1 MNAQVTR
8 LNSMINSA
16 QAENVGARN
25 DILAKTIKPIIDK
38 IEADPNY
45 LLTEE
50 ETAQIREFKRQ
61 RLREKILVNP
71 DYELTPKEEEFVKEY
86 QEFKKGKAEPA
97 NAPQLT
103 QEQIDSVQLVL
114 STLTKNPLDAAF
126 VASGKDKAM
135 AAANVM
141 LQSYGVDG
149 TIEQQGNT
157 YYLRDANSG
166 DLYALNSRGN
176 WGKAVGTL
184 FEIAPAVGGLVG
196 VGAALLVL
204 GAAAPISAVALAG
217 TAASALTAGGVQLAR
232 EGIETATLGKTQGMK
247 PLEGLGN
254 VAAAAGVDVLQGV
267 VAGKVI
273 KFGAGAG
280 KAIGE
285 YVVKTPGLSKLG
297 TLINETIGKPVG
309 KAIEKTSKAISNS
322 SAGKGFEQLKFEATT
337 LSKPLLNK
345 LSSYKD
351 SEAVKAFVSLAEE
364 MHKTSFGRAVLSL
377 DKVVEAVDDVAVKVE
392 NPKLKTL
399 IKQLNQEI
407 KENEDAIKDKLKPE
421 IARLE
426 SVLKSQQEELS
437 TLNQEIKA
445 TIGGI
450 LDSGTTGAESIGKA
464 LQANIDKFV
473 NEYYSQMKNVYRDY
487 AKDLAQDAGR
497 PLADLEGADLMNK
510 EQFFDET
517 IKQLENSFDFK
528 IKELRNFAQ
537 DNGFELKITETE
549 ARAAEQIAA
558 IRGKQQT
565 TGESD
570 ELLRNLETA
579 SEEEFNKIIGEAKFA
594 SDQLKGEFET
604 GLKGTRSEQELG
616 KEIRDKV
623 IAKWKKQLAEEKNL
637 YDGTRPL
644 AEKEKDILHDV
655 SDVFKGVENTQ
666 TIKEIKGKV
675 DLKKA
680 TPADLLKIK
689 SNIDGYLSGDTLSRK
704 TYSELAAARGKLVSD
719 EGNIFSKS
727 SSQALQQYQQAS
739 AMRIA
744 RNDAIQANDVTNFLG
759 RGFDS
764 KTGEIDRN
772 IAYSKDVYEDI
783 INYFERDAEA
793 AERVLNYA
801 YDGNPTVADDLRKA
815 YVNRVYNQ
823 SGKNIEKTFNKLTDA
838 SSQAKGTSN
847 LLFNEFGDYTEELST
862 LAKIV
867 DNEKAPLPK
876 NKTELLNYKDKKQS
890 IKQSQAKVLNDLKV
904 QNIEK
909 RATRTIDGLKSKKE
923 LNDAVK
929 GEITRL
935 EELKANVKNPQS
947 HPEILRLTKDLNE
960 KVSPASQV
968 FFSNKANAGLPSAEE
983 VKRLAKENPT
993 ELDKVF
999 EAAQFNKEERGRA
1012 FSSIM
1017 LPNRTILSESLPKES
1032 GLTPSSL
1039 VRSLPT
1045 QQESYDV
1052 FRNAETTDKA
1062 KEGISKLASLQESL
1076 EAVPSKIKATE
1087 KSLDQVKKEEVTVNK
1102 VIQRKINELDLE
1114 RAALAEKEAREAR
1127 QSLGGAGL
1135 GAAGMAGAAG
1145 FAGSGISPTAALV
1158 GGLAGYAVTNPAI
1171 RQGVKDA
1178 AGQVG
1183 RFASIGSDIAASPVQ
1198 RSLVEQLAGA
1208 TMQATSPVDSMVQ
1221 TPSVD
1226 PLTGMIEYRTKK
1238 MPLVFKLGATQTQ
1251 YQ

>member
-267 VAGKVI
+267 VAGKAI
-273 KFGAGAG
+273 KFGAGLIRQIP
-280 KAIGE
+280 KI
-285 YVVKTPGLSKLG
+285 PGASKLG
-297 TLINETIGKPVG
+297 TLINETIGKPIG
-309 KAIEKTSKAISNS
+309 KAVEKTSKAISNS

-377 DKVVEAVDDVAVKVE
+377 DKVVEAVNSTAVKVE

-399 IKQLNQEI
+399 IDQLNTAI
-407 KENEDAIKDKLKPE
+407 KESEDAIKDKLKPE

-426 SVLKSQQEELS
+426 GVLKSQQEELS

-445 TIGGI
+445 TIGSI
-450 LDSGTTGAESIGKA
+450 LDSGTTGAESTGKA

-558 IRGKQQT
+558 IRGKQQA

-623 IAKWKKQLAEEKNL
+623 VAKWKKQLAEEKNL

-655 SDVFKGVENTQ
+655 SDLFKGVENTQ

-772 IAYSKDVYEDI
+772 IAYSKDVYEDV

-801 YDGNPTVADDLRKA
+801 YDGNPTVTSDLRKA

-983 VKRLAKENPT
+983 VKRLAKENPA

-1052 FRNAETTDKA
+1052 FRNAEITDKA
-1062 KEGISKLASLQESL
+1062 KEGISKLGSLQESL

-1087 KSLDQVKKEEVTVNK
+1087 KSLDQVKKEEVALNK
-1102 VIQRKINELDLE
+1102 EIQRKINERDLQ
-1114 RAALAEKEAREAR
+1114 RAALAEKEARETR

-1171 RQGVKDA
+1171 RQGIKDA

-1183 RFASIGSDIAASPVQ
+1183 RVASIGSDIAASPVQ

-1208 TMQATSPVDSMVQ
+1208 TMQATSPIDSMVQ
-1221 TPSVD
+1221 TPAVD